1 VSALAAKVGLIAGP
15 LLFYLLVFVFGDTVQ
30 VWLKSTFHLVDDVHF
45 LHFLAS
51 VFVLTV
57 ILMLVISIFKPAKRI
72 YEQEYT
78 HDVDITPWKHAKLA
92 GLVVSVAAILFY
104 ILLAQ

>member
-1 VSALAAKVGLIAGP
+1 
-15 LLFYLLVFVFGDTVQ
+15 
-30 VWLKSTFHLVDDVHF
+30 
-45 LHFLAS
+45 
-51 VFVLTV
+51 
-57 ILMLVISIFKPAKRI
+57 MLVISIFKPAERI

-92 GLVVSVAAILFY
+92 GLVLSAAAILFY